1 MWESADA
8 DRHHNCLNVVSV
20 RRVKLACRST
30 DCRYTTAVRLC
41 RPSEVVLEILPNPR
55 IGTFWKEDS
64 EVIKRDRGLWPD
76 GSIRTTRAESTALV
90 NGETLELSAVAF
102 TGVIGI
108 AHDGNS

>member
-1 MWESADA
+1 MPIGTTTALMLLASEGSSSRADPQIVVTPRLCVSAD
-8 DRHHNCLNVVSV
+8 L
-20 RRVKLACRST
+20 RRSA
-30 DCRYTTAVRLC
+30 
-41 RPSEVVLEILPNPR
+41 EILPNPR

>member
-1 MWESADA
+1 VPIHRLSL
-8 DRHHNCLNVVSV
+8 HHGCASLPTFGG
-20 RRVKLACRST
+20 R
-30 DCRYTTAVRLC
+30 
-41 RPSEVVLEILPNPR
+41 LEILPNPR